1 MTDTATPTQR
11 PWLLFIGWALVGLM
25 WAFSLA
31 GVMVV
36 GALTLLTF
44 PLTGVAT
51 WFMAH
56 RKRSP
61 KGLPGL
67 FVTASLL
74 FFYVT
79 FLNFRGP
86 GYVIVHIANGNVSLS
101 RVSSPFIWLGIGA
114 VFFVIGVIVFV
125 AKTRQDR
132 LTP

>member
-1 MTDTATPTQR
+1 MTVTTASTRR
-11 PWLLFIGWALVGLM
+11 PWLLFCGWTLVGLM
-25 WAFSLA
+25 WIFSLA
-31 GVMVV
+31 GLM
-36 GALTLLTF
+36 ALGVFNMLTF

-51 WFMAH
+51 WFMAR
-56 RKRSP
+56 RKGSQ

-67 FVTASLL
+67 FVTTSLL

-101 RVSSPFIWLGIGA
+101 RVTSPFIWLGIGA

>member
-1 MTDTATPTQR
+1 MTDTTAPKQR
-11 PWLLFIGWALVGLM
+11 PWSLFIGWTLVGLM
-25 WAFSLA
+25 WALCFA
-31 GVMVV
+31 GLMAL
-36 GALTLLTF
+36 GALNLLTF

-51 WFMAH
+51 WFMAR
-56 RKRSP
+56 RKGSQ

-67 FVTASLL
+67 FVTTSLL

-101 RVSSPFIWLGIGA
+101 RVTSPFIWLGIGA